1 MSQTLSDVLLH
12 IVYSTKDRRPFLQ
25 DAKIRREL
33 HAYMGGI
40 LKKRKCP
47 AIEINSVADHLH
59 LLCRFDRNIT
69 IADLLRD
76 LKASSSGFLK
86 TKFKTLRGFQWQS
99 GYGVF
104 SVSQSQVPRVK
115 KYIIEQE
122 RHHLRQSYQDELR
135 KLLIKHEIE
144 FDERYVWD

>member
-1 MSQTLSDVLLH
+1 MSQSHSDVLLH
-12 IVYSTKDRRPFLQ
+12 IVYSTKGRRPFLQ
-25 DAKIRREL
+25 DLKIRRDL
-33 HAYMGGI
+33 HSYISGI

-47 AIEINSVADHLH
+47 LVEINSVADHLH
-59 LLCRFDRNIT
+59 ILCRFDRNIT

-86 TKFKTLRGFQWQS
+86 NKFKTLRGFQWQS

-104 SVSQSQVPRVK
+104 SVSQSQVPRVR
-115 KYIIEQE
+115 KYIVDQE
-122 RHHLRQSYQDELR
+122 KHHFRQSFQDEMR
-135 KLLIKHEIE
+135 KFLIKHEIE